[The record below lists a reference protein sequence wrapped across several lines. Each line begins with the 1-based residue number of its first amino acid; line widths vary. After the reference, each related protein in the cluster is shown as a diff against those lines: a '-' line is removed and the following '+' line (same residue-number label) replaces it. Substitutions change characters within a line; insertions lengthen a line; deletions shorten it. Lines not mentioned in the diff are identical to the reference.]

1 MAGAG
6 TDRQIERQ
14 TDRKKDRQ
22 TNKGTD
28 KQIDKLAPKK
38 QRNDKDMHVDQME
51 QK

>member
-6 TDRQIERQ
+6 TDRQIERK
-14 TDRKKDRQ
+14 TQ

-28 KQIDKLAPKK
+28 KQIDKLALKK